1 MKAVTSNQQV
11 PRATQSAECEQ
22 YVDGEYFCQKYFL
35 YTSYLV
41 VPSYMINKSHGA
53 LNKMWG
59 KIMKKNICRP
69 SLSCCIAFVEALV
82 WLHSYYIDHSEGFQ
96 LNIILIRVILLL
108 VMNVFLF
115 FINWLQFYETT
126 CTCHYL
132 DWYINLEM
140 ITWTHMCQIKHVFVC
155 ITHKIKRMMMK
166 SKS

>member
-69 SLSCCIAFVEALV
+69 SLSCCIAFVESLD
-82 WLHSYYIDHSEGFQ
+82 WYHSYYHWSFWRFPTEYHSYSCHSATCDECVFVFHKLIAILRNHLYVPLPWLIYKLGNDH
-96 LNIILIRVILLL
+96 LNSYVPDKACIRVY
-108 VMNVFLF
+108 N
-115 FINWLQFYETT
+115 T
-126 CTCHYL
+126 
-132 DWYINLEM
+132 
-140 ITWTHMCQIKHVFVC
+140 
-155 ITHKIKRMMMK
+155 
-166 SKS
+166 